1 MKQTP
6 GERQNILQPPSFPST
21 QWSSQRGGKRCCL
34 WTSEKFLHPRLS
46 GLFDGQWRYQRPQ
59 SFHKEILFISN
70 PLKIVSLLHVRL
82 ETKFIIL
89 ENIQP
94 SIFST
99 GVGLAIVGEIAAL
112 PYCHITHNR
121 VGWSPQCTACDKAV
135 HSCKG
140 QQITPS
146 LLCAYTELPWTT
158 PVHTCSLSSEF
169 NFNFN

>member
-21 QWSSQRGGKRCCL
+21 QWSSQRGEKKQCCL

-59 SFHKEILFISN
+59 SFHKEILYISN
-70 PLKIVSLLHVRL
+70 PLKIVSLLRVRL

-121 VGWSPQCTACDKAV
+121 VGWSPQCTTCDKAL

-140 QQITPS
+140 LQITPCIHWAALNYTCAH
-146 LLCAYTELPWTT
+146 LL
-158 PVHTCSLSSEF
+158 SEQWV
-169 NFNFN
+169 

>member
-1 MKQTP
+1 MSISTTSK
-6 GERQNILQPPSFPST
+6 FP
-21 QWSSQRGGKRCCL
+21 
-34 WTSEKFLHPRLS
+34 
-46 GLFDGQWRYQRPQ
+46 D
-59 SFHKEILFISN
+59 KEILCIFNKS
-70 PLKIVSLLHVRL
+70 VYLLRVRL

-121 VGWSPQCTACDKAV
+121 VGWSPQCTTCDKAV

-140 QQITPS
+140 LQITPS
-146 LLCAYTELPWTT
+146 LLCAYTELP
-158 PVHTCSLSSEF
+158 
-169 NFNFN
+169 